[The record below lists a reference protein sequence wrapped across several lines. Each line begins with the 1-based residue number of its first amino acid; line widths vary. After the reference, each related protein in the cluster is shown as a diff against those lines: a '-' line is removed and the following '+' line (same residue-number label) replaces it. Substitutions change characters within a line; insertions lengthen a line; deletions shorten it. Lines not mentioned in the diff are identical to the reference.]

1 MPLNIFNAALITLAE
16 QGLNSL
22 LSRDPVTLRALSQL
36 SARVVALEISS
47 PVAMTLFLIPNSE
60 GLQLQQHYGAQADAV
75 IAGSASALL
84 RLVSSNDKAAA
95 LFGKGVTI
103 SGDSALANRLQS
115 ILADTD
121 IDWEGLLA
129 DQVGDIPAHQA
140 ARLVRQQGSYW
151 RQTGS
156 SLSHNLG
163 EYLQEEARL
172 LPPRAELEGF
182 MADVDQLR
190 QRSDR
195 LEARLQRLLHRLHP
209 EQN

>member
-1 MPLNIFNAALITLAE
+1 MALDMLNATLVTLVE

-22 LSRDPVTLRALSQL
+22 LSRDPVTLRALGRL
-36 SARVVALEISS
+36 GGRVIALQISS
-47 PVAMTLFLIPNSE
+47 PVAMTLYLIPNNE

-84 RLVSSNDKAAA
+84 RLVSSDDKAAA

-103 SGDSALANRLQS
+103 SGDSALANRLQA

-129 DQVGDIPAHQA
+129 DQIGDLPAYQA
-140 ARLVRQQGSYW
+140 ARFLRQQGSYW
-151 RQTGS
+151 RQSGR

-182 MADVDQLR
+182 MADVDRLR

-195 LEARLQRLLHRLHP
+195 LEARLQRILHRLDP
-209 EQN
+209 ND

>member
-1 MPLNIFNAALITLAE
+1 MPVNMFNATLMTLLE
-16 QGLNSL
+16 QSLNRL
-22 LSRDPVTLRALSQL
+22 LSRDPVTLRALGRL
-36 SARVVALEISS
+36 DGRVIALEISS
-47 PVAMTLFLIPNSE
+47 PVPMKLFLIPNNE
-60 GLQLQQHYGAQADAV
+60 GLQLQQHYGDEPDAS

-84 RLVSSNDKAAA
+84 RLVSSEDKAAA

-103 SGDSALANRLQS
+103 SGDSVLANRLQA

-129 DQVGDIPAHQA
+129 DQIGDLPAHQA
-140 ARLVRQQGSYW
+140 ANFVRQQRSYW

-163 EYLQEEARL
+163 EYLQEEALL

-182 MADVDQLR
+182 MADVDTLR

-195 LEARLQRLLHRLHP
+195 LEARLQRLLNRLHP
-209 EQN
+209 ED

>member
-1 MPLNIFNAALITLAE
+1 MVLNMFNATLITLAE
-16 QGLNSL
+16 QSLNTL
-22 LSRDPVTLRALSQL
+22 LQRDPVTLRALGQL
-36 SARVVALEISS
+36 GGRAIALDITA
-47 PVAMTLFLIPNSE
+47 PLALTLFLIPNNE
-60 GLQLQQHYGAQADAV
+60 GLQLQQHYGDEPDAK

-84 RLVSSNDKAAA
+84 RLVSSEDKAAA

-103 SGDSALANRLQS
+103 SGDSMLANRLQA
-115 ILADTD
+115 ILADAD

-129 DQVGDIPAHQA
+129 DQIGDLPAHQA
-140 ARLVRQQGSYW
+140 ASFVRQQRNYW

-163 EYLQEEARL
+163 EYLQEEAML

-182 MADVDQLR
+182 MADVDSLR

-195 LEARLQRLLHRLHP
+195 LEARLQRLLNRLHP
-209 EQN
+209 DD

>member
-1 MPLNIFNAALITLAE
+1 MPVNMFNATLMTLLE
-16 QGLNSL
+16 QSLNRL
-22 LSRDPVTLRALSQL
+22 LSRDPVTLRALGRL
-36 SARVVALEISS
+36 DGRVIALEISS
-47 PVAMTLFLIPNSE
+47 PVPMKLFLIPNNE
-60 GLQLQQHYGAQADAV
+60 GLQLQQHYGDEPDAS

-84 RLVSSNDKAAA
+84 RLVSSEDKAAA

-103 SGDSALANRLQS
+103 SGDSVLANRLQA
-115 ILADTD
+115 ILADSD

-129 DQVGDIPAHQA
+129 DQIGDLAAHQA
-140 ARLVRQQGSYW
+140 ANFVRQQRSYW

-163 EYLQEEARL
+163 EYLQEEALL

-182 MADVDQLR
+182 MADVDTLR

-195 LEARLQRLLHRLHP
+195 LEARLQRLLNRLHP
-209 EQN
+209 ED

>member
-1 MPLNIFNAALITLAE
+1 MPLNMFNAALITLAE

-22 LSRDPVTLRALSQL
+22 LSRDPVTLRALGQL
-36 SARVVALEISS
+36 GGRVVALEISS
-47 PVAMTLFLIPNSE
+47 PVAMTLFLIPNNE
-60 GLQLQQHYGAQADAV
+60 GLQLQQHYGAAADAV

-84 RLVSSNDKAAA
+84 RLVSSDDKAVA

-103 SGDSALANRLQS
+103 SGDSGLANRLQS

-129 DQVGDIPAHQA
+129 DQIGDIPAHQA
-140 ARLVRQQGSYW
+140 ARLARQQGNYW

-182 MADVDQLR
+182 MADVDKLR
-190 QRSDR
+190 QRTDR
-195 LEARLQRLLHRLHP
+195 LDARLQRLLNRLHP
-209 EQN
+209 ESD

>member
-1 MPLNIFNAALITLAE
+1 MPLNMFNATLVTLLE

-22 LSRDPVTLRALSQL
+22 LTRDPVTLRALDRL
-36 SARVVALEISS
+36 SGRVIALQINS
-47 PVAMTLFLIPNSE
+47 PVAMTLFLIPNNE
-60 GLQLQQHYGAQADAV
+60 GLQLQQHYGDEPDAR

-84 RLVSSNDKAAA
+84 RLVSSEDKAAA

-103 SGDSALANRLQS
+103 SGDSVLANRLQA

-129 DQVGDIPAHQA
+129 DQIGDLPAHQA
-140 ARLVRQQGSYW
+140 ANFVRQQRSYW

-163 EYLQEEARL
+163 EYLQEEALL

-182 MADVDQLR
+182 MADVDTLR

-195 LEARLQRLLHRLHP
+195 LEARLQRLLNRLHP
-209 EQN
+209 ED

>member
-1 MPLNIFNAALITLAE
+1 MPVNMFNATLMTLLE
-16 QGLNSL
+16 QSLNRL
-22 LSRDPVTLRALSQL
+22 LSRDPVTLRALGRL
-36 SARVVALEISS
+36 DGRVIALEISS
-47 PVAMTLFLIPNSE
+47 PVPMKLFLIPNNE
-60 GLQLQQHYGAQADAV
+60 GLQLQQHYGDEPDAR

-84 RLVSSNDKAAA
+84 RLVSSEDKAAA

-103 SGDSALANRLQS
+103 SGDSVLANRLQA

-129 DQVGDIPAHQA
+129 DQIGDLPAHQA
-140 ARLVRQQGSYW
+140 ANFVRQQRSYW

-163 EYLQEEARL
+163 EYLQEEALL

-182 MADVDQLR
+182 MADVDTLR

-195 LEARLQRLLHRLHP
+195 LEARLQRLLNRLHP
-209 EQN
+209 ED

>member
-1 MPLNIFNAALITLAE
+1 MPLNMLNAALITLAE

-22 LSRDPVTLRALSQL
+22 LSRDPVTLRALGQL
-36 SARVVALEISS
+36 SGRVVALDVSS
-47 PVAMTLFLIPNSE
+47 PVAMRLFLIPNNE
-60 GLQLQQHYGAQADAV
+60 GLQLQQHYGAEADAV

-84 RLVSSNDKAAA
+84 RLVSSDDKAAA

-103 SGDSALANRLQS
+103 SGDSGLANRLQA

-129 DQVGDIPAHQA
+129 DQIGDLPAHQA
-140 ARLVRQQGSYW
+140 ARLVRQQGHYW

-163 EYLQEEARL
+163 EYLQEEAQL

-182 MADVDQLR
+182 MADVDNLR
-190 QRSDR
+190 QRTDR
-195 LEARLQRLLHRLHP
+195 LDARLQRLLNRLHP
-209 EQN
+209 ESD

>member
-1 MPLNIFNAALITLAE
+1 MPVNMFNATLITLLE
-16 QGLNSL
+16 QSLNRL
-22 LSRDPVTLRALSQL
+22 LSRDPVTLRALGRL
-36 SARVVALEISS
+36 DGRVIALDIRS
-47 PVAMTLFLIPNSE
+47 PVPMKLFLIPNNE
-60 GLQLQQHYGAQADAV
+60 GLQLQQHYGDEPDAS

-84 RLVSSNDKAAA
+84 RLVSSEDKAAA

-103 SGDSALANRLQS
+103 SGDSVLANRLQA

-129 DQVGDIPAHQA
+129 DQIGDLPAHQA
-140 ARLVRQQGSYW
+140 ANFVRQQRSYW

-163 EYLQEEARL
+163 EYLQEEALL

-182 MADVDQLR
+182 MADVDTLR
-190 QRSDR
+190 QRGDR
-195 LEARLQRLLHRLHP
+195 LEARLQRLLNRLHP
-209 EQN
+209 ED